1 MEGLPSADE
10 LFKFSTKKGKTETIV
25 MLPTRDISRNPN
37 NPFKI
42 RDNERMRELASS
54 VKKNGVIY
62 PAIIRPKADGGYEM
76 VAGHRRK
83 RACELANI
91 NDMPCIIRDLTDDE
105 AIIVMVDSNVQREEI
120 LPSERAF
127 AYKLKLDAIKRQGK
141 RVDLTSTPVGEKL
154 SIDII
159 AEEFGQSREQVRRYI
174 RLTELNKNILQM
186 VDDKKIAL
194 RPAVEIS
201 YLTKDEQYLLLDAMQ
216 LNEATPSES
225 QAKRM
230 RELSKEGNLTQDK
243 IDEIMLEEKPNQ
255 KEKYS
260 IHYERFEKYIPRDI
274 ATPKGVEDF
283 LFRCVEE
290 HYNRQR
296 QRAMSRK

>member
-1 MEGLPSADE
+1 MEGLPSADD
-10 LFKFSTKKGKTETIV
+10 LFKFSRNKGKMEAIV
-25 MLPTRDISRNPN
+25 VVSTSDISDNPN
-37 NPFKI
+37 NPFKV
-42 RDNERMRELASS
+42 RDDEKMMEMVAS

-62 PAIIRPKADGGYEM
+62 PAIIRPKQDGGYEM
-76 VAGHRRK
+76 VAGQRRK
-83 RACELANI
+83 RACEIASI
-91 NDMPCIIRDLTDDE
+91 NGMPCIIRDLTDDE
-105 AIIVMVDSNVQREEI
+105 ATIIMVDSNVQREEI

-127 AYKLKLDAIKRQGK
+127 AYKMKLEAIKRQGK

-174 RLTELNKNILQM
+174 RLTELNKNILRM

-230 RELSKEGNLTQDK
+230 RELSKKGKLTQDK

-255 KEKYS
+255 KEKYK
-260 IHYERFEKYIPRDI
+260 ITYERFEKYLPRDVV
-274 ATPKGVEDF
+274 TVREVEDF

-296 QRAMSRK
+296 QRAMSR

>member
-1 MEGLPSADE
+1 MEGLPSADD
-10 LFKFSTKKGKTETIV
+10 LFKFSRNKGKTEAVVIV
-25 MLPTRDISRNPN
+25 STSDISDNPN
-37 NPFKI
+37 NPFKV
-42 RDNERMRELASS
+42 RDDEKMMETVAS

-91 NDMPCIIRDLTDDE
+91 NEMPCIIRDLTDDE

-230 RELSKEGNLTQDK
+230 RELSKEGKLTQDK

-274 ATPKGVEDF
+274 ATPKEVEDF
-283 LFRCVEE
+283 LLRCVEE

-296 QRAMSRK
+296 QRAMSR

>member
-1 MEGLPSADE
+1 MEGLPSADD
-10 LFKFSTKKGKTETIV
+10 LFKFSRNKGKTEAVVIV
-25 MLPTRDISRNPN
+25 STSDISDNPN
-37 NPFKI
+37 NPFKV
-42 RDNERMRELASS
+42 RDDEKMMETVAS

-91 NDMPCIIRDLTDDE
+91 NEMPCIIRDLTDDE
-105 AIIVMVDSNVQREEI
+105 AIIVMVDSNVQREEL

-230 RELSKEGNLTQDK
+230 RELSKEGKLTQDK

-274 ATPKGVEDF
+274 ATPKEVEDF
-283 LFRCVEE
+283 LLRCVEE

-296 QRAMSRK
+296 QRAMSR

>member
-1 MEGLPSADE
+1 MEGLPSADD
-10 LFKFSTKKGKTETIV
+10 LFKFSRNKGKTEAVVIV
-25 MLPTRDISRNPN
+25 STSDISDNPN
-37 NPFKI
+37 NPFKV
-42 RDNERMRELASS
+42 RDDEKMMETVAS

-91 NDMPCIIRDLTDDE
+91 NEMPCIIRDLTDDE

-230 RELSKEGNLTQDK
+230 RELSKEGKLTQDK

-274 ATPKGVEDF
+274 ATPKEVEDF

-296 QRAMSRK
+296 QRAMSR

>member
-1 MEGLPSADE
+1 MEGLPSADD
-10 LFKFSTKKGKTETIV
+10 LFKFSRNKGKTEAVVIV
-25 MLPTRDISRNPN
+25 STSDISDNPN
-37 NPFKI
+37 NPFKV
-42 RDNERMRELASS
+42 RDDEKMMETVAS

-91 NDMPCIIRDLTDDE
+91 NEMPCIIRDLTDDE

-230 RELSKEGNLTQDK
+230 RELSKEGKLTQDK

-260 IHYERFEKYIPRDI
+260 IHYERFEKYMPRDI
-274 ATPKGVEDF
+274 ATPKEVEDF

-296 QRAMSRK
+296 QRAMSR